1 MYIKISILYHVFAK
15 KKKKNKEITLHKIN
29 ILNLIRLIKFI
40 NLI

>member
-15 KKKKNKEITLHKIN
+15 KKKNKEITLYKIN
-29 ILNLIRLIKFI
+29 ILNLIHLIKFI